1 VNGFQLKNQPALQV
15 GDLPTAWWPIKV
27 RLLCLSELTARA
39 TRFYE
44 LVTRA
49 ELAWKPGQRNLYMLE
64 ECTFYI
70 LPDTYCC

>member
-1 VNGFQLKNQPALQV
+1 M
-15 GDLPTAWWPIKV
+15 GDLPGVVADQSSGALP
-27 RLLCLSELTARA
+27 SELTARA
-39 TRFYE
+39 PDSNE